1 MLDTCKSA
9 NRHSRGL
16 SKRVIKWPVSWN
28 YGKVVENPGDA
39 IGARGGAF
47 DSLLQG
53 SIVDGVSLGI

>member
-1 MLDTCKSA
+1 M
-9 NRHSRGL
+9 
-16 SKRVIKWPVSWN
+16 
-28 YGKVVENPGDA
+28 ENPGDT

>member
-1 MLDTCKSA
+1 MLDMCKSA

-16 SKRVIKWPVSWN
+16 SEHVIKWPVPWN
-28 YGKVVENPGDA
+28 YGKVVENPGDT
-39 IGARGGAF
+39 IGTRGEAF